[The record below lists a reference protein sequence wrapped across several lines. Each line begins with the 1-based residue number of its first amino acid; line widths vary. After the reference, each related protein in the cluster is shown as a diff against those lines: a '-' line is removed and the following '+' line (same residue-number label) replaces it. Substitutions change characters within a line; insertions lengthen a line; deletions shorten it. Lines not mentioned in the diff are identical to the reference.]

1 MRAPPGLLQRYP
13 ILHKQLKISRTG
25 TIRFFK
31 VKWHRVRIFLKKK
44 LKRLGKMG
52 EKARDEEFKR
62 YQHQLQEMDSMKLM
76 HHGLARVALESLQLK
91 AYLQQ
96 LLYPEKSSTAE
107 RYMKKK
113 EAACERLRTELD
125 TKYDQ
130 LRATMPFELI
140 IPGIGEKD

>member
-13 ILHKQLKISRTG
+13 ILRKQLKISKTG
-25 TIRFFK
+25 AIRFFK
-31 VKWHRVRIFLKKK
+31 VKWHRVRTFLKKK

-96 LLYPEKSSTAE
+96 LPYPEKSSTAA
-107 RYMKKK
+107 RYTKKK

-130 LRATMPFELI
+130 LRATPPFELI